1 MIAALSLL
9 PFLLQAA
16 AAVPQSPAPVSH
28 AAQAPQES
36 DYYAVDYLVPPPGAV
51 IEVGGMD
58 FTQDGR
64 LVVSTRRGQV
74 WIVDKPLA
82 DNPKDAGFHL
92 YAEGLWEG
100 LGLKVY
106 KNDIFVLQRGELS
119 RLSDVD
125 GDGVCDRID
134 VVADGWGLSTNYHE
148 FAYGLPVDEAG
159 TFFFSL
165 NVGFGD
171 PKWWAGK
178 SFAPYRGWIM
188 QATRDGVVTPY
199 ACGFRSPCG
208 ISISPQNE
216 MFVTDNQGDWE
227 PVCPLY
233 HVHRNKFYGH
243 PASLK
248 WTEEYLSTH
257 TEPSDTIPPSRSREA
272 PSLWIPYK
280 WVRSAGNCAWDQSL
294 GEFGPFEDQMF
305 IAELTNGMVV
315 RTSLE
320 KVRGEYQGAVF
331 LFRQK
336 IGSVVRIAFATGGTL
351 FCGMTNRGWGG
362 LAPAD
367 GIARMRWTGKTPFEM
382 RDVHVIDHGFQV
394 VFTQPLAANLAL
406 TPANIDLLQYH
417 YDYYWE
423 YGSPERDTTSVEVKD
438 VSVSADRK
446 TLTLHAPG
454 LQAGN
459 MARVVLSGITSAS
472 GAPLLHEEFDYTLN
486 QFPDGPLCETPIARV
501 VPPPA
506 GRESKEEGWLRLCYD
521 DALDQWNAKGWK
533 LCDADLDP
541 KDPTKFA
548 IKDGY
553 GALVNTEPDASDFV
567 SKPVFGDAEVRAGF
581 TLPEG
586 GSGGLYL
593 QGRYEIVIAPNER
606 SGTSKHHLCGSI
618 AGGATW
624 PGYEPKID
632 AWKGAGQEHDVEVEF
647 RAPRF
652 DASGKKTKN
661 ARIDRLSM
669 DDVLLYE
676 NVEIPEPSAGA
687 DPGEVARGPLRF
699 HANGEIALG
708 GIRARPLDDAPSEAG
723 FTPLFDGDDLAGWS
737 VRPNGKD
744 GDTTEWKVD
753 DHVLTSAGKS
763 NFLVSDRS
771 DYKNFELEGLF
782 KLGTGGRSTLW
793 LRATPSDASTMGDA
807 GMKGYAVV
815 LNTSFPDK
823 QRTGGLLDVA
833 PIHAQLVNDDTWFG
847 LGVTCRDEPNGTH
860 VEVRVNGV
868 LFTDYVDKNHK
879 FASGAIALE
888 QHHEGSVLELKKL
901 AIRESK

>member
-1 MIAALSLL
+1 MLVLAQSAPSL
-9 PFLLQAA
+9 
-16 AAVPQSPAPVSH
+16 
-28 AAQAPQES
+28 PQES
-36 DYYAVDYLVPPPGAV
+36 DYYKVDYLVPPPGAV

-58 FTQDGR
+58 FTSDGR

-82 DNPKDAGFHL
+82 DDPKEAGFHL
-92 YAEGLWEG
+92 FAEGLWEG

-125 GDGVCDRID
+125 GDGTCDRID
-134 VVADGWGLSTNYHE
+134 VVADGWGLSDNYHE
-148 FAYGLPVDEAG
+148 FAYGLPVDEQG
-159 TFFFSL
+159 SFFFSL

-178 SFAPYRGWIM
+178 SFAPYRGWVM
-188 QATRDGVVTPY
+188 EATRDGVVTPW

-208 ISISPQNE
+208 ISISPNNE

-233 HVHRNKFYGH
+233 HVHKGKFYGH

-257 TEPSDTIPPSRSREA
+257 TEPSDTVPPSREREA
-272 PSLWIPYK
+272 PCLWIPYK

-315 RTSLE
+315 RASLE

-336 IGSVVRIAFATGGTL
+336 IGSVVRVAFATGGTM

-367 GIARMRWTGKTPFEM
+367 GIARVRWTGKTPLEM

-394 VFTQPLAANLAL
+394 VFTEPLSAKLAL
-406 TPANIDLLQYH
+406 TTANVDLVQYH

-423 YGSPERDTTSVEVKD
+423 YGSPERDTTHVAVKD
-438 VSVSADRK
+438 VALSADRK
-446 TLTLHAPG
+446 TLTFHAPA
-454 LQAGN
+454 LQAGS
-459 MARVVLSGITSAS
+459 MARVVLSGIASAS
-472 GAPLLHEEFDYTLN
+472 GEPLLHEEFDYTLN

-506 GRESKEEGWLRLCYD
+506 GRESKEEGWLRLCYG
-521 DALDQWNAKGWK
+521 DALDQWKSSGWK
-533 LCDADLDP
+533 LCDAELDAQ
-541 KDPTKFA
+541 DPRKF
-548 IKDGY
+548 KTSDGW
-553 GALVNTEPDASDFV
+553 GALVNVGPDASDFT
-567 SKPVFGDAEVRAGF
+567 SKPVFGDAEVHASF
-581 TLPEG
+581 ILPEG
-586 GSGGLYL
+586 SSGGLFL
-593 QGRYEIVIAPNER
+593 QGRYEIRFAPSER
-606 SGTSKHHLCGSI
+606 TGNTRRNLCASI
-618 AGGATW
+618 SGGANW
-624 PGYEPKID
+624 KGFEPKID
-632 AWKGAGQEHDVEVEF
+632 AWKGAGQEHDLDVVF

-661 ARIDRLSM
+661 ALVERVSM
-669 DDVLLYE
+669 DDALLYE

-687 DPGEVARGPLRF
+687 DVGEGASEVAFGPLRF
-699 HANGEIALG
+699 HANGKSEIALG
-708 GIRARPLDDAPSEAG
+708 GIRVRPLDEAKNETG
-723 FTPLFDGDDLAGWS
+723 FVPLFDGDDLTGWS
-737 VRPNGKD
+737 VRADGKATD
-744 GDTTEWKVD
+744 ASEWKVD
-753 DHVLTSAGKS
+753 DHVLASGGKT
-763 NFLVSDRS
+763 NDLVSARN
-771 DYKNFELEGLF
+771 DYRNFELDASL
-782 KLGTGGRSTLW
+782 KLSPGGRSAIW
-793 LRATPSDASTMGDA
+793 FRAAPDAT
-807 GMKGYAVV
+807 GMKGYAIV

-823 QRTGGLLDVA
+823 QHTGGLLDLA
-833 PIHAQLVNDDTWFG
+833 PIGPQLISDDTWFD
-847 LGVTCRDEPNGTH
+847 LALRCRDEAEGTH
-860 VEVRVNGV
+860 IQVRLNGV
-868 LFTDYVDKNHK
+868 LFTDFVDKERK
-879 FASGAIALE
+879 FAAGAIALE
-888 QHHEGSVLELKKL
+888 QHHEGSVLAVKKL
-901 AIRESK
+901 AIRELEK